1 MRLPIGYVTAP
12 WPTSNALH
20 PTANPVLASSVTA
33 PTGQTAALLRFA
45 YRFRA
50 HCREHG
56 AMFHDAILDRIRL
69 QKQHS
74 VRVNARSPV
83 SRVLAALALNS
94 VVLALY
100 LLVARPYQLRFGAT
114 DAEVQRPM
122 PGDELNRAP
131 TFLATRAITINAAPS
146 VIWPWLLQMG
156 FGRAGYYGYDV
167 LENLGSPSG
176 LHSASAIVPAFQHY
190 VVGDAVPIS
199 LAASM
204 QFHDIEPGRY
214 IVWSGFSGGT
224 NGAFTWALEP
234 IDAAHTRLVSRIRWT
249 HHWSQPGMLVLDI
262 FSEFADHIAVRKILV
277 GVRDRVEGQ
286 VEPWYVQNVAFTTFV
301 AALLAYIAALI
312 AVLRHPV
319 SVRWLGIGFAAG
331 AVWLAVW
338 YTPLIA

>member
-1 MRLPIGYVTAP
+1 M
-12 WPTSNALH
+12 
-20 PTANPVLASSVTA
+20 TA
-33 PTGQTAALLRFA
+33 PTVQRGEVLCFA

-50 HCREHG
+50 HFSVHN
-56 AMFHDAILDRIRL
+56 AMFHDAVFDRIWRRG
-69 QKQHS
+69 QQRA
-74 VRVNARSPV
+74 RVNPSTPV
-83 SRVLAALALNS
+83 SRALAALALHS

-100 LLVARPYQLRFGAT
+100 LFVARPYQLRFGAT
-114 DAEVQRPM
+114 DAEVRQTM

-146 VIWPWLLQMG
+146 AIWPWLLQMG
-156 FGRAGYYGYDV
+156 FGRAGYYGYDI

-176 LHSASAIVPAFQHY
+176 LHSATTIIRAYQHY
-190 VVGDAVPIS
+190 IVGDAVPIS

-204 QFHDIEPGRY
+204 QFHDIQPDRY
-214 IVWSGFSGGT
+214 LVWSGLSGGT
-224 NGAFTWALEP
+224 NGAFTWALDP
-234 IDAAHTRLVSRIRWT
+234 IDATHTRLVSRIRWT

-301 AALLAYIAALI
+301 AVLLVYAAALI

-319 SVRWLGIGFAAG
+319 TVRRLLIAFAAG
-331 AVWLAVW
+331 VVWLVVW